1 MRALTLALGCTI
13 ACAPV
18 AVAAQTIAGRVLE
31 DGRDAPVASA
41 LVTLLD
47 RDGERRAEAV
57 SDSAGRFVLRPPDAG
72 EYTIATTR
80 LGYEPFRSPLL
91 SLTTEGTVQMDLLLR
106 PEPLGLEGF
115 EVSVESR
122 AVKDLKSFGHTPADL
137 RRRWIDREA
146 IESRRT
152 ALRTEDVIRW
162 QAIPGVAV
170 ETAGGSPML
179 APLCVY
185 SLRSGRAGCAITV
198 LNGVIID
205 PVEANQLDPT
215 TIEAIAVL
223 SPVDAATLYGTQ
235 GGNGAVLIWLR

>member
-1 MRALTLALGCTI
+1 MRLLGLAVACSVAL
-13 ACAPV
+13 APV
-18 AVAAQTIAGRVLE
+18 AAAAQTITGRVLE

-47 RDGERRAEAV
+47 RDGDRRAEAV
-57 SDSAGRFVLRPPDAG
+57 SDSAGRFVLSPPQAG
-72 EYTIATTR
+72 EYTISTTR

-91 SLTTEGTVQMDLLLR
+91 SLTVEGTVQMDLLVR

-115 EVSVESR
+115 EVSVESQ
-122 AVKDLKSFGHTPADL
+122 AVKVLKSFGHNPGDL
-137 RRRWIDREA
+137 RRRWIDRKT

-152 ALRTEDVIRW
+152 AVRTEDVIRW

-170 ETAGGSPML
+170 ATVGGSPML

-185 SLRSGRAGCAITV
+185 SLRGGRTGCALTV

-205 PVEANQLDPT
+205 PVEANQLDPIM
-215 TIEAIAVL
+215 IEAIAVL
-223 SPVDAATLYGTQ
+223 SPMDAATLYGTQ